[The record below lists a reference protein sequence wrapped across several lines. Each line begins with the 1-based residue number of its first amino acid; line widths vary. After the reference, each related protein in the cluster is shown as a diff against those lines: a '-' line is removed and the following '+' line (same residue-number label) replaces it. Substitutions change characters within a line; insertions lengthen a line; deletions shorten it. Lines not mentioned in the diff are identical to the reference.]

1 MHYDGTNFYCYR
13 KVLDIEGGIKNGNK
27 VITYYKHGGV
37 NQQWFMNSDNT
48 IVSAEGNLAIDICG
62 GNYYPGNNIIAF
74 RRHGQANQKFRLQC
88 QYSFSVDQLNNVK

>member
-37 NQQWFMNSDNT
+37 NQQWFVNSDNIQLSVLKEIWRLT
-48 IVSAEGNLAIDICG
+48 SVAEITTQGIT
-62 GNYYPGNNIIAF
+62 
-74 RRHGQANQKFRLQC
+74 
-88 QYSFSVDQLNNVK
+88 

>member
-74 RRHGQANQKFRLQC
+74 RRHGQANQKFHLQY
-88 QYSFSVDQLNNVK
+88 Q